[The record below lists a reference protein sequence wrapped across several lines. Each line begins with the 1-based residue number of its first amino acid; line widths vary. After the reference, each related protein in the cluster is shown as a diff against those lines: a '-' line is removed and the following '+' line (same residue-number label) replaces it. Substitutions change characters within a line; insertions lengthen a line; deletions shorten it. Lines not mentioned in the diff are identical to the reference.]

1 MRYSVKMGYQSFV
14 NYRVYQMHLMLNFY
28 LDRLLDLQLRME
40 MTRTL
45 ILLGG
50 MWIGYIDYSVLR
62 HLLYLLYQWYVL
74 NPIIDLLL
82 NMV

>member
-1 MRYSVKMGYQSFV
+1 MGYQSFV

-28 LDRLLDLQLRME
+28 LDQLLDLQLRME